1 MKFMAE
7 MSDKQT
13 TFLDTYIFK
22 GVRLI
27 KDAILDVCTHFK
39 PTEAFYDMHFKFCH
53 SQGNKKGFIKGEA
66 LRFLRTNSSKIIS

>member
-39 PTEAFYDMHFKFCH
+39 PTEAF
-53 SQGNKKGFIKGEA
+53 
-66 LRFLRTNSSKIIS
+66 